1 MYTHPVF
8 SCTAGRTV
16 QEIFILSLT
25 PGQDCRV
32 YWKETRRRCRGGQT
46 MTKERLWEIIRFL
59 LVGGGCFLL
68 DYGLLFGLTEYGGF
82 NYLTSSAVSFTVSL
96 VVNYI
101 LCVTVVFHA
110 ERKSLRQTVL
120 FVATSL
126 AGLAINQVCMYLFVE
141 VAGLWYMLAKIGA
154 AAVVTVWNYI
164 TKRLVLRG
172 GH

>member
-1 MYTHPVF
+1 
-8 SCTAGRTV
+8 
-16 QEIFILSLT
+16 
-25 PGQDCRV
+25 
-32 YWKETRRRCRGGQT
+32 

-82 NYLTSSAVSFTVSL
+82 NYLTSSAVSFMVSL